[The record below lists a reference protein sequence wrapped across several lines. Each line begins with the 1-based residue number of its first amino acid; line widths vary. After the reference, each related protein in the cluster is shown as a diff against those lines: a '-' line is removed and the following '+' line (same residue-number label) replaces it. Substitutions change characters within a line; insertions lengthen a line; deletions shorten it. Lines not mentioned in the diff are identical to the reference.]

1 MAAEPTTHTAWPERY
16 AMRREAVL
24 ALLERRPNLTVREVH
39 DELSPDVPG
48 GLTCSWPYHDLCRL
62 QAQRKV
68 EAVHVNARTV
78 LWRARQPVAM
88 PLGWEG
94 DDG

>member
-1 MAAEPTTHTAWPERY
+1 MGAEPTMHATWAERY

-24 ALLERRPNLTVREVH
+24 ALLERQPNLTVREIR
-39 DELSPDVPG
+39 DELGHDVPG

-62 QAQRKV
+62 QAERKA
-68 EAVHVNARTV
+68 ESIHLNARTV
-78 LWRARQPVAM
+78 LWRARQALAM